1 MKVQGTVIEPVD
13 PVESLPR
20 AESKS
25 ETKPTGT
32 SAGSLS
38 VKYFISQ
45 KIQKDA
51 KFLDVNNKLTLI
63 APRNFIFVE

>member
-1 MKVQGTVIEPVD
+1 MKVRGIVID

-25 ETKPTGT
+25 EIKPTGM
-32 SAGSLS
+32 SAGSLQ
-38 VKYFISQ
+38 VKYFINQ
-45 KIQKDA
+45 KIQKDV

-63 APRNFIFVE
+63 APRNFIFAE

>member
-25 ETKPTGT
+25 EIKLTGT

-38 VKYFISQ
+38 VKYFIS
-45 KIQKDA
+45 
-51 KFLDVNNKLTLI
+51 
-63 APRNFIFVE
+63 